1 MVKTRRISDFKVIAF
16 ASYLASLLVN
26 TVSKKNNCLVVIPA
40 LNESLTIGSVV
51 ASVRQTGF
59 SRIIV
64 INDASDDNTAELA
77 EEAGATVINLPERL
91 GAWGATQTGL
101 RYAIRKGFNSVITID
116 ADNQHPVEAC
126 EQLLDELTSG
136 RANVVVGSC
145 PERGSGL
152 RKVAWSW
159 IRATSG
165 VDLLDL
171 TSGFRA
177 YDRLA
182 IRRAASWRG
191 SLLEYQDI
199 GVLLLL
205 QRHGLVV
212 VDLPVDM
219 RPRVVG
225 GSRIFYNWSVVA
237 YYMTHTLL
245 LSACKRIG
253 LGRYKTPSVAP
264 KVFL

>member
-1 MVKTRRISDFKVIAF
+1 MSANQV
-16 ASYLASLLVN
+16 
-26 TVSKKNNCLVVIPA
+26 CLIVIPA
-40 LNESLTIGSVV
+40 LNESETVGSVV
-51 ASVRQTGF
+51 STLRRNGF
-59 SRIIV
+59 DNVLVIDDCSSDDTVAVAEDCGAIV
-64 INDASDDNTAELA
+64 IPL
-77 EEAGATVINLPERL
+77 IERL

-101 RYAIRKGFNSVITID
+101 RYAIRKGFNSVITMD

-152 RKVAWSW
+152 RQLAWHW
-159 IRATSG
+159 IKAASG
-165 VDLLDL
+165 VNLRDL

-219 RPRVVG
+219 RPRAVG

-245 LSACKRIG
+245 LSACKRMG
-253 LGRYKTPSVAP
+253 LSPYKAPSVAP

>member
-1 MVKTRRISDFKVIAF
+1 MTAKES
-16 ASYLASLLVN
+16 
-26 TVSKKNNCLVVIPA
+26 CLVVIPA
-40 LNESLTIGSVV
+40 LNESETVGLVVV
-51 ASVRQTGF
+51 ALRQNGF
-59 SRIIV
+59 NNVLVVDDCSNDDTLVCAENAGAIV
-64 INDASDDNTAELA
+64 IPL
-77 EEAGATVINLPERL
+77 IERL

-101 RYAIRKGFNSVITID
+101 RYAIRKGFNCAITMD

-126 EQLLDELTSG
+126 EQLLDELTNG

-152 RKVAWSW
+152 RQLAWRW
-159 IRATSG
+159 IKAASG
-165 VDLLDL
+165 VNLRDL

-212 VDLPVDM
+212 VDLPVEM
-219 RPRVVG
+219 RPRAVG

-245 LSACKRIG
+245 LSVCKRMG
-253 LGRYKTPSVAP
+253 LSPYKAPSVAP